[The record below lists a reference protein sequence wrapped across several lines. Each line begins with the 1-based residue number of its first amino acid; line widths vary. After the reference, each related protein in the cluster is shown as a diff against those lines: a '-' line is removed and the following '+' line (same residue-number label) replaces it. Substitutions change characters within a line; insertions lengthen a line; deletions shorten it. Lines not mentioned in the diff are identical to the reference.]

1 MVFMKFFALRE
12 EKEGVFLGSSNKKKG
27 GERPETG
34 HLVLIAGR
42 GSKGLWPIMWL
53 AKGMKSR
60 LPGNTY
66 LKIVG

>member
-12 EKEGVFLGSSNKKKG
+12 EKEGGFFGIIEQKKG

>member
-1 MVFMKFFALRE
+1 MVFMKFCALRE
-12 EKEGVFLGSSNKKKG
+12 EKEGGFGIIEQKRE

-42 GSKGLWPIMWL
+42 GSKGSRPIMWL
-53 AKGMKSR
+53 ANGMKSR

-66 LKIVG
+66 VEIVG